1 MENSLYY
8 TFSTIA
14 QSLAALIGLLSA
26 IALFRLQLIAAELKD
41 RGKSIGTTFNAL
53 PLLQI
58 DLASEHYQKFL
69 AGVKQIQDTG
79 TVTFNPVEKASLI
92 RMTDL
97 GRIRS
102 DILWSFK
109 AAFVVT
115 AVGILASVAILAHV
129 HMLTDVQWLLWL
141 GIFLVAIC
149 LVFQTALAFRLLK

>member
-26 IALFRLQLIAAELKD
+26 VALFRLQAIAVDLKE
-41 RGKSIGTTFNAL
+41 RGAHIGKSFGSH

-69 AGVKQIQDTG
+69 DGVEKIRVAGTIS
-79 TVTFNPVEKASLI
+79 FNAVEKASII

-97 GRIRS
+97 VETRS
-102 DILWSFK
+102 DVIASFK
-109 AAFVVT
+109 AAFMVSALVI
-115 AVGILASVAILAHV
+115 AGSVAVLAHV
-129 HMLTDVQWLLWL
+129 HFLSNTQWLLWIGVL
-141 GIFLVAIC
+141 LLAIS
-149 LVFQTALAFRLLK
+149 LLFQATLAFRLLK